1 MVTVVTFDV
10 KMATRSSG
18 KFGPYFGRDKR
29 MRLYTTFPVT
39 AIGRPCWHSCSAT
52 VESDAFG
59 LWFSPLCSFC
69 AFKTRLEEKDTS

>member
-1 MVTVVTFDV
+1 MVTFDV

-39 AIGRPCWHSCSAT
+39 AIGRPC
-52 VESDAFG
+52 
-59 LWFSPLCSFC
+59 
-69 AFKTRLEEKDTS
+69 